1 MTADSPPPVTVE
13 EARRRI
19 AELRRDLVRHEH
31 RYYVLDD
38 PDITDAEFDALMR
51 ELERWEAAFP
61 DLVTPDSPSRRVG
74 GAPREG
80 VEKAAHSS
88 VMLSLE
94 NAFDDAELRDFDRRA
109 RELAGAETLDYVGEL
124 KLDGASM
131 AVRFVAGRLDL
142 ALTRGDGVEGEV
154 ITPNAR
160 TVRSLPLSVDPVAL
174 REANVPP
181 DFEVRGEVV
190 MPREAFARLNRR
202 QIDEGGKTFANPRNA
217 AAGALRMLDARVTAA
232 RRLDFHAYALL
243 AGGEPV
249 LDSHWASLEVLKRL
263 GFKVAAEHARLS
275 GVDALPPFRDR
286 CMARRDTLPYD
297 IDGVVFKLDD
307 TALWRRLGATSKSP
321 RWAIACKPAAQQAET
336 VVEDIDVQVGRTG
349 AVTPRAR
356 LRPVE
361 VGGVTVSRATLHN
374 EDEIARLGLQ
384 IGDRVV
390 VERSGDVI
398 PKVVRV
404 AAEGADR
411 RPFRMPAYC
420 PACGSPVVREAD
432 EVVARCINVSC
443 PARLRESILHFAH
456 RTAMNIDVL
465 GDWLV
470 GTLIRPRSGGEEVG
484 PEVEPGLGDRA
495 MVEGIADLY
504 ELKAEALADLQKEST
519 IGEERAAVLVEG
531 LARAR
536 AGLTPARVLHALGIP
551 GLGRQQAERLAAAVP
566 DLERTAAA
574 TVEEL
579 EQAARISRRH
589 AESVQAFFVEPA
601 HRRLA
606 ALAGR
611 LARGTEPA
619 PSDAARDGGPAPD
632 ASPAEP
638 STRPPIEAR
647 AGEVGLPPD
656 VPPAEP
662 SARLPL
668 DDRPPDGGRSLDDA
682 FAKALRRWVQRSV
695 EGVRGIGPRLAGR
708 LVDLGLVQSPGDLYT
723 LDTALAARVPVPIK
737 LGKRSADKVIEGLER
752 SKGAALGRLV
762 YGLGIRHVG
771 ARTAELLAARFRSLD
786 GLREASAAE
795 LEAVEEVGPT
805 IAESVRTFFGA
816 EGNRKQIERLQQAG
830 LNPVVEAPVAGVDAT
845 PPPALDGK
853 TFVLTGTLSAM
864 TRDEARAGIRALGGR
879 VVGSV
884 SRKTDYV
891 VVGDNPG
898 SKLQK
903 ARGLEI
909 EVLEEADF
917 KRLLDG
923 GMAGGFPQ
931 ATGKGAETPA
941 VPLREPV
948 TSDEEQPA
956 EDAGGPAAPAL
967 FAGRTFV
974 LAGRLR
980 TKQADVKARIEAVGG
995 RVKGSV
1001 SRNTDY
1007 LVAGASPGSKRQKAE
1022 QLGVAVIDEAA
1033 FQALLE
1039 DGGAAAADSAPAAAD
1054 DSSPASSPERR

>member
-1 MTADSPPPVTVE
+1 MPADSPPQVMVDD
-13 EARRRI
+13 ARRRI

-51 ELERWEAAFP
+51 ELEQLEARFP
-61 DLVTPDSPSRRVG
+61 ELVTPDSPSRRVG

-109 RELAGAETLDYVGEL
+109 RELAEAETLDYVGEL

-160 TVRSLPLSVDPVAL
+160 TLRSLPLSVDPDAL
-174 REANVPP
+174 RDAGVPP

-202 QIDEGGKTFANPRNA
+202 QLEEGGKTFANPRNA

-243 AGGEPV
+243 AGGEPL

-286 CMARRDTLPYD
+286 CMARRDALPYD

-404 AAEGADR
+404 AAEAAER
-411 RPFRMPAYC
+411 RPFRMPADC

-432 EVVARCINVSC
+432 EVVARCVNASC
-443 PARLRESILHFAH
+443 PARLKESILHFAH

-470 GTLIRPRSGGEEVG
+470 GELVGRSQGGDADADLGRG
-484 PEVEPGLGDRA
+484 PGDR
-495 MVEGIADLY
+495 VGVKGIADLY
-504 ELKAEALADLQKEST
+504 GLRSEQLAGLEKEAT
-519 IGEERAAVLVEG
+519 VGEDRAAVLVEN

-536 AGLTPARVLHALGIP
+536 ADLPPGRVLHALGIP
-551 GLGRQQAERLAAAVP
+551 GLDANKAEDLAAAMPDLGRLAAADAG
-566 DLERTAAA
+566 DLER
-574 TVEEL
+574 V
-579 EQAARISRRH
+579 RGISPRH
-589 AESVQAFFVEPA
+589 AESIRTFFSEPA
-601 HRRLA
+601 HRQLA
-606 ALAGR
+606 ELAGR
-611 LARGTEPA
+611 LASGLERKKDAPRTVAPPTEA
-619 PSDAARDGGPAPD
+619 F
-632 ASPAEP
+632 
-638 STRPPIEAR
+638 TR
-647 AGEVGLPPD
+647 
-656 VPPAEP
+656 
-662 SARLPL
+662 
-668 DDRPPDGGRSLDDA
+668 
-682 FAKALRRWVQRSV
+682 ALRRFVLRSV
-695 EGVRGIGPRLAGR
+695 AGVRGIGPGLAGK
-708 LVDLGLVQSPGDLYT
+708 LVDFGLVRSPRDLYT
-723 LDTALAARVPVPIK
+723 LEAVRVAQVPVRIK
-737 LGKRSADKVIEGLER
+737 LGKKSADKVIEGIDR
-752 SKGAALGRLV
+752 SKSAALGRLV

-771 ARTAELLAARFRSLD
+771 ARTAELLASHFRSLTA
-786 GLREASAAE
+786 LAEASAEE

-805 IAESVRTFFGA
+805 IAASVRAFFA
-816 EGNRKQIERLQQAG
+816 ASGNREQIDRLRA
-830 LNPVVEAPVAGVDAT
+830 AGVDPVEEA
-845 PPPALDGK
+845 PPAADAAAPAALAGK
-853 TFVLTGTLSAM
+853 TFVLTGTLEAM
-864 TRDEARAGIRALGGR
+864 TRTEAKARIEALGGR
-879 VVGSV
+879 V
-884 SRKTDYV
+884 
-891 VVGDNPG
+891 
-898 SKLQK
+898 
-903 ARGLEI
+903 
-909 EVLEEADF
+909 
-917 KRLLDG
+917 
-923 GMAGGFPQ
+923 
-931 ATGKGAETPA
+931 AE
-941 VPLREPV
+941 
-948 TSDEEQPA
+948 
-956 EDAGGPAAPAL
+956 
-967 FAGRTFV
+967 
-974 LAGRLR
+974 
-980 TKQADVKARIEAVGG
+980 
-995 RVKGSV
+995 SV

-1007 LVAGASPGSKRQKAE
+1007 VVAGESPGSKRQRAE
-1022 QLGVAVIDEAA
+1022 RLGVAVIDEARFHA
-1033 FQALLE
+1033 ILE
-1039 DGGAAAADSAPAAAD
+1039 DGVTTTAEPPPAAATN
-1054 DSSPASSPERR
+1054 DSSPASSTIDGV

>member
-1 MTADSPPPVTVE
+1 MPADSTSPISAD
-13 EARRRI
+13 EARGRI

-38 PDITDAEFDALMR
+38 PDVTDAEFDAMMR
-51 ELERWEAAFP
+51 ELERLEARFP
-61 DLVTPDSPSRRVG
+61 ELVTPDSPTQRVG

-88 VMLSLE
+88 VMLSLD

-109 RELAGAETLDYVGEL
+109 RELAEAETLDYVGEL

-131 AVRFVAGRLDL
+131 AVRFASGRLDL

-160 TVRSLPLSVDPVAL
+160 TLRSLPLSVDAGAL
-174 REANVPP
+174 REAGVPP

-202 QIDEGGKTFANPRNA
+202 QIATGAKTFANPRNA
-217 AAGALRMLDARVTAA
+217 AAGALRMLDARVTAS

-243 AGGEPV
+243 AAGEPV
-249 LDSHWASLEVLKRL
+249 LGSHWASLEVLKRL
-263 GFKVAAEHARLS
+263 GFKVAAERARLS

-286 CMARRDTLPYD
+286 CMARRDALPYD

-336 VVEDIDVQVGRTG
+336 VVEDVDVQVGRTG

-404 AAEGADR
+404 AAEGAER
-411 RPFRMPAYC
+411 RPFRMPADC
-420 PACGSPVVREAD
+420 PVCGSPVVREAE
-432 EVVARCINVSC
+432 EVVARCVNASC
-443 PARLRESILHFAH
+443 PARLKESILHFAH

-470 GTLIRPRSGGEEVG
+470 GELVG
-484 PEVEPGLGDRA
+484 RGLVKGL
-495 MVEGIADLY
+495 ADLY
-504 ELKAEALADLQKEST
+504 GLEAEELADLEKEST
-519 IGEERAAVLVEG
+519 IGEERAAALVEG

-536 AGLTPARVLHALGIP
+536 AGLAPARVLHALGIP

-566 DLERTAAA
+566 DLERIAEAS
-574 TVEEL
+574 VEEL
-579 EQAARISRRH
+579 EQVAGISRRN
-589 AESVQAFFVEPA
+589 AESVRAFFAEPA

-606 ALAGR
+606 VLAGR
-611 LARGTEPA
+611 LAPGVEA
-619 PSDAARDGGPAPD
+619 ASDAAGEGGPPPD
-632 ASPAEP
+632 ASSAEP
-638 STRPPIEAR
+638 STRPPLDDR
-647 AGEVGLPPD
+647 PRDVGLPSLD

-662 SARLPL
+662 SVRSPLPSDAAGGGGPALDASSAEPSTRPPL
-668 DDRPPDGGRSLDDA
+668 DDGPRDVGLPPPDVSSAEPSARPPLDDGPPDVGLPGDGA
-682 FAKALRRWVQRSV
+682 FARALRRWVQRSV
-695 EGVRGIGPRLAGR
+695 EGVRGIGPGLAGR
-708 LVDLGLVQSPGDLYT
+708 LVDLGLVRSPGDLYA
-723 LDTALAARVPVPIK
+723 LDTEQVARVPVPIK

-752 SKGAALGRLV
+752 SKNASLGRLV

-786 GLREASAAE
+786 GLRQASAEE

-805 IAESVRTFFGA
+805 IAESVRTFFHA
-816 EGNRKQIERLQQAG
+816 ERNREQIDRLQQAG
-830 LNPVVEAPVAGVDAT
+830 VNPVDETPAAGADAA
-845 PPPALDGK
+845 PPALAGK
-853 TFVLTGTLSAM
+853 TFVLTGTLESM
-864 TRDEARAGIRALGGR
+864 TRSEAKTRIEAHGGR
-879 VVGSV
+879 V
-884 SRKTDYV
+884 
-891 VVGDNPG
+891 
-898 SKLQK
+898 
-903 ARGLEI
+903 A
-909 EVLEEADF
+909 
-917 KRLLDG
+917 
-923 GMAGGFPQ
+923 
-931 ATGKGAETPA
+931 
-941 VPLREPV
+941 
-948 TSDEEQPA
+948 
-956 EDAGGPAAPAL
+956 
-967 FAGRTFV
+967 
-974 LAGRLR
+974 
-980 TKQADVKARIEAVGG
+980 
-995 RVKGSV
+995 GSV

-1007 LVAGASPGSKRQKAE
+1007 VVAGESPGSKRQKAE
-1022 QLGVAVIDEAA
+1022 KLGVTVIDEAG
-1033 FQALLE
+1033 FGALLQ
-1039 DGGAAAADSAPAAAD
+1039 DGGAAAAEPTPAAATND
-1054 DSSPASSPERR
+1054 ATPASSGEHR

>member
-1 MTADSPPPVTVE
+1 MAADSPPQVTVA

-19 AELRRDLVRHEH
+19 ADLRRDLVRHEH

-51 ELERWEAAFP
+51 ELEGWEARFP
-61 DLVTPDSPSRRVG
+61 ELVTPDSPTQRVG

-109 RELAGAETLDYVGEL
+109 RELAEAESLDYVGEL

-131 AVRFVAGRLDL
+131 AVRFVSGRLDL

-160 TVRSLPLSVDPVAL
+160 TLRSLPLSVDSAAL
-174 REANVPP
+174 READVPP

-202 QIDEGGKTFANPRNA
+202 QIEEGGKTFANPRNA

-243 AGGEPV
+243 AAGEPV
-249 LDSHWASLEVLKRL
+249 LGSHWASLEVLKRL
-263 GFKVAAEHARLS
+263 GFKVAAERARLS
-275 GVDALPPFRDR
+275 GVDALPAFRDR
-286 CMARRDTLPYD
+286 CMARRDALPYD

-307 TALWRRLGATSKSP
+307 TGLWRRLGATSKSP
-321 RWAIACKPAAQQAET
+321 RWAIACKPAAEQAET

-404 AAEGADR
+404 AAEGAER
-411 RPFRMPAYC
+411 RPFRMPADC
-420 PACGSPVVREAD
+420 PVCGSPVVREAE
-432 EVVARCINVSC
+432 EVVARCVNASC
-443 PARLRESILHFAH
+443 PARLKESILHFAH

-470 GTLIRPRSGGEEVG
+470 GELVDGSLVRGF
-484 PEVEPGLGDRA
+484 
-495 MVEGIADLY
+495 ADLY
-504 ELKAEALADLQKEST
+504 RLRVDRLATLEKQTVLGAARAEVLVKHLA
-519 IGEERAAVLVEG
+519 GARAALG
-531 LARAR
+531 
-536 AGLTPARVLHALGIP
+536 PARVLQALGIP
-551 GLGRQQAERLAAAVP
+551 GLGPKTAERVARAVP
-566 DLERTAAA
+566 DLARLAGPGLDVAAQAGDIRRREADGIRAFLEEPANRRLFELAYLSLVAPERGGTGRGGLPLFEPVPVAPSGVERTGAY
-574 TVEEL
+574 
-579 EQAARISRRH
+579 
-589 AESVQAFFVEPA
+589 
-601 HRRLA
+601 
-606 ALAGR
+606 
-611 LARGTEPA
+611 
-619 PSDAARDGGPAPD
+619 
-632 ASPAEP
+632 
-638 STRPPIEAR
+638 R
-647 AGEVGLPPD
+647 A
-656 VPPAEP
+656 
-662 SARLPL
+662 
-668 DDRPPDGGRSLDDA
+668 
-682 FAKALRRWVQRSV
+682 ALRRFV
-695 EGVRGIGPRLAGR
+695 ERIGAGLGGR
-708 LVDLGLVQSPGDLYT
+708 AGLGGGLSEKLVELGLVRRPDDLFSLTAAELAEVPGL
-723 LDTALAARVPVPIK
+723 VK
-737 LGKRSADKVIEGLER
+737 LGKKSAIRVIASIEG
-752 SKGAALGRLV
+752 SKQAALGRLL

-771 ARTAELLAARFRSLD
+771 AHTADLVAERFPSLERLAAANEEALAAID
-786 GLREASAAE
+786 G
-795 LEAVEEVGPT
+795 VGPR
-805 IAESVRTFFGA
+805 IAESIRAFFA
-816 EGNRKQIERLQQAG
+816 ASRNRALIEDLH
-830 LNPVVEAPVAGVDAT
+830 EAGVRPVGPAPAGARAT
-845 PPPALDGK
+845 PLPDAPPSLGGK
-853 TFVLTGTLSAM
+853 AFVLTGTLPTMA
-864 TRDEARAGIRALGGR
+864 RDEASAAIRALGGR

-903 ARGLEI
+903 ARRLEI

-923 GMAGGFPQ
+923 GVAGRSPL
-931 ATGKGAETPA
+931 ATGKGAEAPA
-941 VPLREPV
+941 VSLREPV
-948 TSDEEQPA
+948 TSGEEQPA
-956 EDAGGPAAPAL
+956 GDAEGRAAPAPL
-967 FAGRTFV
+967 AGRTFV

-1007 LVAGASPGSKRQKAE
+1007 VVAGASPGSKRQKAE
-1022 QLGVAVIDEAA
+1022 QLGVAVIDEAGL
-1033 FQALLE
+1033 QALLE
-1039 DGGAAAADSAPAAAD
+1039 DGGAAAAALAPAAAD
-1054 DSSPASSPERR
+1054 DSSPASSPDRG

>member
-1 MTADSPPPVTVE
+1 MPADSTSRIAID

-51 ELERWEAAFP
+51 ELEQLEARFP
-61 DLVTPDSPSRRVG
+61 ELVTPDSPSQRIG

-109 RELAGAETLDYVGEL
+109 RELAGAESLDYVGEL

-131 AVRFVAGRLDL
+131 AVRFVSGRLDL

-160 TVRSLPLSVDPVAL
+160 TLRSLPLSVDAGVL
-174 REANVPP
+174 REAGVPS

-202 QIDEGGKTFANPRNA
+202 QIEEGGKTFANPRNA

-243 AGGEPV
+243 VAGEPV

-263 GFKVAAEHARLS
+263 GFKVAAERARLS

-286 CMARRDTLPYD
+286 CMARRDALPYD

-336 VVEDIDVQVGRTG
+336 VVEGIDVQVGRTG

-404 AAEGADR
+404 AAEGAER
-411 RPFRMPAYC
+411 RPFRMPADC
-420 PACGSPVVREAD
+420 PVCGSPVVREAE
-432 EVVARCINVSC
+432 EVVARCVNASC
-443 PARLRESILHFAH
+443 PARLKESILHFAH

-470 GTLIRPRSGGEEVG
+470 GELVG
-484 PEVEPGLGDRA
+484 RGLVKGL
-495 MVEGIADLY
+495 ADLY
-504 ELKAEALADLQKEST
+504 SLQAGQLADLEKEST
-519 IGEERAAVLVEG
+519 IGEERAAKLVDG
-531 LARAR
+531 LAHAR

-566 DLERTAAA
+566 DLERIAGAP
-574 TVEEL
+574 VEEL
-579 EQAARISRRH
+579 EKAAGISQRD
-589 AESVQAFFVEPA
+589 AESVQAFFAEPA
-601 HRRLA
+601 HQRLA
-606 ALAGR
+606 ELAGG
-611 LARGTEPA
+611 LVSSVGPS
-619 PSDAARDGGPAPD
+619 PSDGVRAGGSRPEVA
-632 ASPAEP
+632 PAEP
-638 STRPPIEAR
+638 PAHPPLHDRAQDVGPPPDLAPAGSSAGRSLGDRPP
-647 AGEVGLPPD
+647 AGGLPRDAPS
-656 VPPAEP
+656 AEA
-662 SARLPL
+662 SARLRS
-668 DDRPPDGGRSLDDA
+668 DDRSPDVGLSPDGA
-682 FAKALRRWVQRSV
+682 FARALRRWVQRSV
-695 EGVRGIGPRLAGR
+695 EGVRGIGAGLAGR
-708 LVDLGLVQSPGDLYT
+708 LVDLGLVRSPGDLYA
-723 LDTALAARVPVPIK
+723 LDTALVARVPVPIK
-737 LGKRSADKVIEGLER
+737 LGRRSADKVIEGLER
-752 SKGAALGRLV
+752 SRGAALGRLV

-786 GLREASAAE
+786 GLRGASADE

-805 IAESVRTFFGA
+805 IAESVRTFFDT
-816 EGNRKQIERLQQAG
+816 ERNREQIDRLQQAG
-830 LNPVVEAPVAGVDAT
+830 VDPVVEAPVAGADAA
-845 PPPALDGK
+845 PPALAGK
-853 TFVLTGTLSAM
+853 TFVLTGTLESM
-864 TRDEARAGIRALGGR
+864 TRSEAKARIEALGGR
-879 VVGSV
+879 VAGSV
-884 SRKTDYV
+884 SRSTDYV
-891 VVGDNPG
+891 V
-898 SKLQK
+898 
-903 ARGLEI
+903 
-909 EVLEEADF
+909 
-917 KRLLDG
+917 
-923 GMAGGFPQ
+923 AG
-931 ATGKGAETPA
+931 E
-941 VPLREPV
+941 
-948 TSDEEQPA
+948 
-956 EDAGGPAAPAL
+956 
-967 FAGRTFV
+967 
-974 LAGRLR
+974 
-980 TKQADVKARIEAVGG
+980 
-995 RVKGSV
+995 
-1001 SRNTDY
+1001 
-1007 LVAGASPGSKRQKAE
+1007 SPGSKRQKAE
-1022 QLGVAVIDEAA
+1022 KLGVAVIDEAQ
-1033 FQALLE
+1033 FRALLQ
-1039 DGGAAAADSAPAAAD
+1039 DRAGLADVPGDRTGG
-1054 DSSPASSPERR
+1054 

>member
-1 MTADSPPPVTVE
+1 MAAESPTRATLD

-19 AELRRDLVRHEH
+19 AELRSDLVRHEH

-38 PDITDAEFDALMR
+38 PDISDAEFDALMR

-61 DLVTPDSPSRRVG
+61 DLVTPDSPSQRVG

-131 AVRFVAGRLDL
+131 AVRFVSGRLDL

-160 TVRSLPLSVDPVAL
+160 TLRSLPLSVDPVAL
-174 REANVPP
+174 RETGVPP

-202 QIDEGGKTFANPRNA
+202 QIEEGKRTFANPRNA
-217 AAGALRMLDARVTAA
+217 AAGSLRMLDAAVTAA

-243 AGGEPV
+243 VSGEPL
-249 LDSHWASLEVLKRL
+249 LDSHWRSLQVLKRL

-286 CMARRDTLPYD
+286 CMGRRDALPYD

-411 RPFRMPAYC
+411 RPFRMPEVC
-420 PACGSPVVREAD
+420 PKCGKRVVREAE
-432 EVVARCINVSC
+432 EVVARCVNASC
-443 PARLRESILHFAH
+443 PARLKESILHFAH

-470 GTLIRPRSGGEEVG
+470 GKLVDGERVRG
-484 PEVEPGLGDRA
+484 F
-495 MVEGIADLY
+495 ADLY
-504 ELKAEALADLQKEST
+504 RLQAEDLADLEKET
-519 IGEERAAVLVEG
+519 ALGAVRAAALVKHLSEVKAA
-531 LARAR
+531 LD
-536 AGLTPARVLHALGIP
+536 PARVLQAMGIP
-551 GLGRQQAERLAAAVP
+551 GIGPKTAERVASAVPDLARLAATEPGALVEAKGIRRRDVDATQAFLGQSAHRRLLELAWHSLLAPETPTKLEGSGRDRLPLFESAPTAPPEVERTDAFRAALKRFVKGIGAGRAGLGAGLAGKLVDLEQVRRPGDLFQLTAERLAGVP
-566 DLERTAAA
+566 GTAR
-574 TVEEL
+574 L
-579 EQAARISRRH
+579 GKKSAARAI
-589 AESVQAFFVEPA
+589 
-601 HRRLA
+601 
-606 ALAGR
+606 
-611 LARGTEPA
+611 
-619 PSDAARDGGPAPD
+619 
-632 ASPAEP
+632 AS
-638 STRPPIEAR
+638 
-647 AGEVGLPPD
+647 
-656 VPPAEP
+656 
-662 SARLPL
+662 
-668 DDRPPDGGRSLDDA
+668 
-682 FAKALRRWVQRSV
+682 
-695 EGVRGIGPRLAGR
+695 
-708 LVDLGLVQSPGDLYT
+708 
-723 LDTALAARVPVPIK
+723 
-737 LGKRSADKVIEGLER
+737 IEG
-752 SKGAALGRLV
+752 SKRAPLGRLV

-771 ARTAELLAARFRSLD
+771 AHTADLVAERFPSLDRLAAADEEALAAID
-786 GLREASAAE
+786 G
-795 LEAVEEVGPT
+795 VGPR
-805 IAESVRTFFGA
+805 IAESVRAFFDRNGTL
-816 EGNRKQIERLQQAG
+816 IEALRE
-830 LNPVVEAPVAGVDAT
+830 VGVD
-845 PPPALDGK
+845 PVGPAQAVPAAAPLPTAAAHAFGGK
-853 TFVLTGTLSAM
+853 ACVLTGTLSAM
-864 TRDEARAGIRALGGR
+864 TRDEARAAIQVLGGR

-898 SKLQK
+898 SKLEK
-903 ARGLEI
+903 ARGLGIEI
-909 EVLEEADF
+909 LDETGF
-917 KRLLDG
+917 QRLL
-923 GMAGGFPQ
+923 AGGGVEGRDSTT
-931 ATGKGAETPA
+931 TGEGPAPRRDPA
-941 VPLREPV
+941 VGDEMR
-948 TSDEEQPA
+948 TSNQAP
-956 EDAGGPAAPAL
+956 PAPAPL
-967 FAGRTFV
+967 AGRMFA

-980 TKQADVKARIEAVGG
+980 AKQADVRARIESLGG
-995 RVKGSV
+995 KVAGSV
-1001 SRNTDY
+1001 GKATDY
-1007 LVAGASPGSKRQKAE
+1007 LVAGVRPGVKRDEADR
-1022 QLGVAVIDEAA
+1022 LGVRVLAETE
-1033 FQALLE
+1033 FEALLARM
-1039 DGGAAAADSAPAAAD
+1039 G
-1054 DSSPASSPERR
+1054 ERRSRPGR

>member
-1 MTADSPPPVTVE
+1 MTLDG
-13 EARRRI
+13 ARCRI
-19 AELRRDLVRHEH
+19 ADLRRDLVRHEH

-51 ELERWEAAFP
+51 ELEQWETRFP
-61 DLVTPDSPSRRVG
+61 ELVTPDSPSRRVG

-94 NAFDDAELRDFDRRA
+94 NAFDDGELRDFDRRA

-131 AVRFVAGRLDL
+131 AVRFASGQLHL

-160 TVRSLPLSVDPVAL
+160 TLRSLPLSVEPAVL
-174 REANVPP
+174 QKTGVPP

-202 QIDEGGKTFANPRNA
+202 QIDAGGKTFANPRNA
-217 AAGALRMLDARVTAA
+217 AAGSLRMLDARVTAS

-243 AGGEPV
+243 VAGEPV

-263 GFKVAAEHARLS
+263 GFKVAAERARLS

-286 CMARRDTLPYD
+286 CMARRDALPYD

-336 VVEDIDVQVGRTG
+336 VVEDIEVQVGRTG

-404 AAEGADR
+404 AAEGAER
-411 RPFRMPAYC
+411 RPFLMPAAC
-420 PACGSPVVREAD
+420 PVCGSPVVREAE
-432 EVVARCINVSC
+432 EVVARCVNASC
-443 PARLRESILHFAH
+443 PARLKESILHFAH

-470 GTLIRPRSGGEEVG
+470 GALVDKKLVRGFA
-484 PEVEPGLGDRA
+484 GLYA
-495 MVEGIADLY
+495 L
-504 ELKAEALADLQKEST
+504 LAEDLADLEKET
-519 IGEERAAVLVEG
+519 AFGA
-531 LARAR
+531 ARAEKLVKR
-536 AGLTPARVLHALGIP
+536 LAEVKATRGPALVLQALGIP
-551 GLGRQQAERLAAAVP
+551 GLGPKTAERVVRALPDLARLADTGSDVPGQAEGIRRREAKAIAVFLAEPARRRLFELACLSLAP
-566 DLERTAAA
+566 ERPGTGRGG
-574 TVEEL
+574 L
-579 EQAARISRRH
+579 PLF
-589 AESVQAFFVEPA
+589 ESVPVA
-601 HRRLA
+601 
-606 ALAGR
+606 
-611 LARGTEPA
+611 
-619 PSDAARDGGPAPD
+619 
-632 ASPAEP
+632 
-638 STRPPIEAR
+638 
-647 AGEVGLPPD
+647 PPD
-656 VPPAEP
+656 VERTDAFRDALRGFVERIGASLGGRAGLGAELAGKLVDRGLVRTP
-662 SARLPL
+662 DDLFSLTVARL
-668 DDRPPDGGRSLDDA
+668 A
-682 FAKALRRWVQRSV
+682 Q
-695 EGVRGIGPRLAGR
+695 VRGFIRLGKK
-708 LVDLGLVQSPGDLYT
+708 S
-723 LDTALAARVPVPIK
+723 AARVIA
-737 LGKRSADKVIEGLER
+737 GIES
-752 SKGAALGRLV
+752 SKQASLGRLV
-762 YGLGIRHVG
+762 YALGIRHVG
-771 ARTAELLAARFRSLD
+771 THTADLVAERFPSLASLAAAGEEALAEID
-786 GLREASAAE
+786 G
-795 LEAVEEVGPT
+795 VGPR
-805 IAESVRTFFGA
+805 IAGSIRAFFA
-816 EGNRKQIERLQQAG
+816 ASRNRALIDDLDKAG
-830 LNPVVEAPVAGVDAT
+830 VKPVASEPAVARAT
-845 PPPALDGK
+845 PPPDAPPSLGGR
-853 TFVLTGTLSAM
+853 TFVLTGTLSTM
-864 TRDEARAGIRALGGR
+864 TRDEAKAAIRSLEGR

-884 SRKTDYV
+884 STKTDYV

-903 ARGLEI
+903 ARRLEI

-923 GMAGGFPQ
+923 GVAGGSPL
-931 ATGKGAETPA
+931 AAGNGREAPA

-948 TSDEEQPA
+948 TSGEEQSA
-956 EDAGGPAAPAL
+956 GDAQGLAAPAP

-980 TKQADVKARIEAVGG
+980 TKQADVKARIEALGG
-995 RVKGSV
+995 RVTGSV

-1007 LVAGASPGSKRQKAE
+1007 VVAGASPGSKRHKAE
-1022 QLGVAVIDEAA
+1022 QLGVAVIDEAG
-1033 FQALLE
+1033 FQALLV
-1039 DGGAAAADSAPAAAD
+1039 DGRAAAAAPAPAD

>member
-1 MTADSPPPVTVE
+1 MAADSPTRATLD

-19 AELRRDLVRHEH
+19 VELRRALVRHEH

-38 PDITDAEFDALMR
+38 PDVSDAEFDALMR

-61 DLVTPDSPSRRVG
+61 ELVTPDSPSQRVG

-94 NAFDDAELRDFDRRA
+94 NAFDDVELRDFDRRA
-109 RELAGAETLDYVGEL
+109 RELAEAETLDYVGEL

-131 AVRFVAGRLDL
+131 AVRFVSGRLDL

-160 TVRSLPLSVDPVAL
+160 TLRSLPLAVDPAAL
-174 REANVPP
+174 READVPL

-202 QIDEGGKTFANPRNA
+202 QIEEGKRIFANPRNA
-217 AAGALRMLDARVTAA
+217 AAGSLRMLDAAVTAA
-232 RRLDFHAYALL
+232 RRLDFHAYTLL

-249 LDSHWASLEVLKRL
+249 LDSHWQSLQVLKRL

-286 CMARRDTLPYD
+286 CMARRDALPYD

-404 AAEGADR
+404 AAEGANR
-411 RPFRMPAYC
+411 RPFRLPSEC
-420 PACGSPVVREAD
+420 PKCGSSVVREAE
-432 EVVARCINVSC
+432 EVVARCVNASC
-443 PARLRESILHFAH
+443 PAQLKESILHFAH

-470 GTLIRPRSGGEEVG
+470 GKLVDREDEPVRSF
-484 PEVEPGLGDRA
+484 
-495 MVEGIADLY
+495 ADLY
-504 ELKAEALADLQKEST
+504 RLQAEDLADLEKET
-519 IGEERAAVLVEG
+519 ALGAARAAALVKHVSEV
-531 LARAR
+531 RA
-536 AGLTPARVLHALGIP
+536 ALGPARVLQAMGIP
-551 GLGRQQAERLAAAVP
+551 GIGPKTAERVAGAVPDLARLAAAEPGALVEAKGIRQRDVDAIQAFLGQSAHRRLLELACHSLLAPETPTKLEGTGRDRLPLFESAPTAPPEVERTDAFRAALKRFVKGIGAGRAGLGAGLAGKLVDLEQVRRPGDLFELTAERLAGVP
-566 DLERTAAA
+566 GTAR
-574 TVEEL
+574 L
-579 EQAARISRRH
+579 GKKSAARAI
-589 AESVQAFFVEPA
+589 
-601 HRRLA
+601 
-606 ALAGR
+606 
-611 LARGTEPA
+611 
-619 PSDAARDGGPAPD
+619 
-632 ASPAEP
+632 AS
-638 STRPPIEAR
+638 
-647 AGEVGLPPD
+647 
-656 VPPAEP
+656 
-662 SARLPL
+662 
-668 DDRPPDGGRSLDDA
+668 
-682 FAKALRRWVQRSV
+682 
-695 EGVRGIGPRLAGR
+695 
-708 LVDLGLVQSPGDLYT
+708 
-723 LDTALAARVPVPIK
+723 
-737 LGKRSADKVIEGLER
+737 IEG
-752 SKGAALGRLV
+752 SKRAPLGRLV

-771 ARTAELLAARFRSLD
+771 AHTADLVAERFPSLDRLAAADEEALAAID
-786 GLREASAAE
+786 G
-795 LEAVEEVGPT
+795 VGPR
-805 IAESVRTFFGA
+805 IAESVRAFFDANGA
-816 EGNRKQIERLQQAG
+816 LIKELRK
-830 LNPVVEAPVAGVDAT
+830 AGVDPVGPAQTVPDAAPLPDAAT
-845 PPPALDGK
+845 HAFGGK
-853 TFVLTGTLSAM
+853 TCVLTGTLSAM
-864 TRDEARAGIRALGGR
+864 TRDEARAAIQALGGR

-898 SKLQK
+898 SKLEK
-903 ARGLEI
+903 ARGLGIEI
-909 EVLEEADF
+909 LDEAGF
-917 KRLLDG
+917 QRLL
-923 GMAGGFPQ
+923 AGGGVEGRDSTT
-931 ATGKGAETPA
+931 TGEGPAPRRDPA
-941 VPLREPV
+941 VGDEMRTSNQTPPSSAPL
-948 TSDEEQPA
+948 
-956 EDAGGPAAPAL
+956 
-967 FAGRTFV
+967 AGRMFA

-980 TKQADVKARIEAVGG
+980 AKQADVRARIETLGG
-995 RVKGSV
+995 KVAGSV
-1001 SRNTDY
+1001 GKATDY
-1007 LVAGASPGSKRQKAE
+1007 LVAGVRPGVKRDEADR
-1022 QLGVAVIDEAA
+1022 LGVRILAETE
-1033 FQALLE
+1033 FEALLARM
-1039 DGGAAAADSAPAAAD
+1039 G
-1054 DSSPASSPERR
+1054 ERRLRPGR

>member
-1 MTADSPPPVTVE
+1 MPADSPPQVMVDD
-13 EARRRI
+13 ARRRI

-38 PDITDAEFDALMR
+38 PGITDAEFDALMR
-51 ELERWEAAFP
+51 ELEQLEARFP
-61 DLVTPDSPSRRVG
+61 ELVTPDSPSRRVG

-109 RELAGAETLDYVGEL
+109 RELAEAETLDYVGEL

-160 TVRSLPLSVDPVAL
+160 TLRSLPLSVDPDAL
-174 REANVPP
+174 RDAGVPP

-202 QIDEGGKTFANPRNA
+202 QIEEGGKTFANPRNA

-249 LDSHWASLEVLKRL
+249 LDSHWASLDVLKRL
-263 GFKVAAEHARLS
+263 GFKVAAEHARVS

-356 LRPVE
+356 LRPIE

-404 AAEGADR
+404 AAEAAER
-411 RPFRMPAYC
+411 RPFRMPADC
-420 PACGSPVVREAD
+420 PACGSPVVREAE
-432 EVVARCINVSC
+432 EVVARCVNASC
-443 PARLRESILHFAH
+443 PARLKESILHFAH

-470 GTLIRPRSGGEEVG
+470 GELVG
-484 PEVEPGLGDRA
+484 RGLVKGL
-495 MVEGIADLY
+495 ADLY
-504 ELKAEALADLQKEST
+504 GLEAEELADLEKEST

-536 AGLTPARVLHALGIP
+536 AGLTTARVLHALGIP
-551 GLGRQQAERLAAAVP
+551 GLGRQQVERLAVAAP
-566 DLERTAAA
+566 DLERVAEA
-574 TVEEL
+574 TVEDL
-579 EQAARISRRH
+579 ERVSGISRRY
-589 AESVQAFFVEPA
+589 AESVRAFFVEPA

-606 ALAGR
+606 GLAGR
-611 LARGTEPA
+611 MAPGVEGA
-619 PSDAARDGGPAPD
+619 PSDAAGDGGPPPD
-632 ASPAEP
+632 VSSAGSSTRPPLDARPRDAGLPPPDVPSAEP
-638 STRPPIEAR
+638 STRSSIDDGPLD
-647 AGEVGLPPD
+647 VGLP
-656 VPPAEP
+656 
-662 SARLPL
+662 R
-668 DDRPPDGGRSLDDA
+668 DGA
-682 FAKALRRWVQRSV
+682 FARALRRWVQRSV
-695 EGVRGIGPRLAGR
+695 EGVRGIGPGLAGR
-708 LVDLGLVQSPGDLYT
+708 LVDLGLVRSPRDLYA
-723 LDTALAARVPVPIK
+723 LDTALVARVPVPIK

-752 SKGAALGRLV
+752 SKSGSLGRLV

-771 ARTAELLAARFRSLD
+771 ARTAELLASHFRSLTA
-786 GLREASAAE
+786 LAEASAEE

-805 IAESVRTFFGA
+805 IAASVRAFFA
-816 EGNRKQIERLQQAG
+816 ASGNREQIDRLRA
-830 LNPVVEAPVAGVDAT
+830 AGVDPVEEA
-845 PPPALDGK
+845 PPAADAAAPAALAGK
-853 TFVLTGTLSAM
+853 TFVLTGTLEAM
-864 TRDEARAGIRALGGR
+864 TRTEAKARIEALGGR
-879 VVGSV
+879 V
-884 SRKTDYV
+884 
-891 VVGDNPG
+891 
-898 SKLQK
+898 
-903 ARGLEI
+903 A
-909 EVLEEADF
+909 
-917 KRLLDG
+917 
-923 GMAGGFPQ
+923 
-931 ATGKGAETPA
+931 
-941 VPLREPV
+941 
-948 TSDEEQPA
+948 
-956 EDAGGPAAPAL
+956 
-967 FAGRTFV
+967 
-974 LAGRLR
+974 
-980 TKQADVKARIEAVGG
+980 
-995 RVKGSV
+995 GSV

-1007 LVAGASPGSKRQKAE
+1007 VVAGESPGSKRQKAE
-1022 QLGVAVIDEAA
+1022 RLGVAVIDEARFRA
-1033 FQALLE
+1033 ILE
-1039 DGGAAAADSAPAAAD
+1039 DGLTTVGIRRALPRRFGPAG
-1054 DSSPASSPERR
+1054 R

>member
-1 MTADSPPPVTVE
+1 MPADSPPQVMVDD
-13 EARRRI
+13 ARRRI

-51 ELERWEAAFP
+51 ELEQLEARFP

-109 RELAGAETLDYVGEL
+109 RELAEAETLDYVGEL

-160 TVRSLPLSVDPVAL
+160 TLRSLPLSVDPGVL
-174 REANVPP
+174 REARVPP

-202 QIDEGGKTFANPRNA
+202 QIEEGGKTFANPRNA

-249 LDSHWASLEVLKRL
+249 LDSHWASLQVLKRL

-286 CMARRDTLPYD
+286 CMARRDALPYD

-336 VVEDIDVQVGRTG
+336 VVKDIDVQVGRTG

-404 AAEGADR
+404 AAEAAER
-411 RPFRMPAYC
+411 RPFRMPADC
-420 PACGSPVVREAD
+420 PACGSPVVREAE
-432 EVVARCINVSC
+432 EVVARCVNASC
-443 PARLRESILHFAH
+443 PARLKESILHFAH

-470 GTLIRPRSGGEEVG
+470 GELIGRSQGGDADPELGRG
-484 PEVEPGLGDRA
+484 PGDR
-495 MVEGIADLY
+495 VRVKGVADLY
-504 ELKAEALADLQKEST
+504 GLRSEQLAGLEKEAT
-519 IGEERAAVLVEG
+519 VGEDRAAVLVEN

-536 AGLTPARVLHALGIP
+536 ADLTPGRVLHALGIP
-551 GLGRQQAERLAAAVP
+551 GLDAKKAEDLAAAMPDLGRLAAADAG
-566 DLERTAAA
+566 DLER
-574 TVEEL
+574 V
-579 EQAARISRRH
+579 RGISPRH
-589 AESVQAFFVEPA
+589 AESIRTFFSEPA
-601 HRRLA
+601 HRQLTE
-606 ALAGR
+606 LAGR
-611 LARGTEPA
+611 LAPGLERKKDAPRTVAPPTEA
-619 PSDAARDGGPAPD
+619 F
-632 ASPAEP
+632 
-638 STRPPIEAR
+638 TR
-647 AGEVGLPPD
+647 
-656 VPPAEP
+656 
-662 SARLPL
+662 
-668 DDRPPDGGRSLDDA
+668 
-682 FAKALRRWVQRSV
+682 ALRRFVQRSV
-695 EGVRGIGPRLAGR
+695 AGVRGIGSGLAGK
-708 LVDLGLVQSPGDLYT
+708 LLDVGLVRSPRDLYT
-723 LDTALAARVPVPIK
+723 LETARVAQVPVRIK
-737 LGKRSADKVIEGLER
+737 LGKKSADKVIEGIDR
-752 SKGAALGRLV
+752 SKSAALGRLV

-771 ARTAELLAARFRSLD
+771 ARTAELLASHFRSLTA
-786 GLREASAAE
+786 LAEASAEE

-805 IAESVRTFFGA
+805 IAASVRAFFA
-816 EGNRKQIERLQQAG
+816 ASGNREQIDRLRA
-830 LNPVVEAPVAGVDAT
+830 AGVDPVEEA
-845 PPPALDGK
+845 PPAADAAAPAALAGK
-853 TFVLTGTLSAM
+853 TFVLTGTLEAM
-864 TRDEARAGIRALGGR
+864 TRTEA
-879 VVGSV
+879 
-884 SRKTDYV
+884 
-891 VVGDNPG
+891 
-898 SKLQK
+898 
-903 ARGLEI
+903 
-909 EVLEEADF
+909 
-917 KRLLDG
+917 
-923 GMAGGFPQ
+923 
-931 ATGKGAETPA
+931 
-941 VPLREPV
+941 
-948 TSDEEQPA
+948 
-956 EDAGGPAAPAL
+956 
-967 FAGRTFV
+967 
-974 LAGRLR
+974 
-980 TKQADVKARIEAVGG
+980 KARIEALGG
-995 RVKGSV
+995 KVAGSV

-1007 LVAGASPGSKRQKAE
+1007 VVAGESPGSKRQRAE
-1022 QLGVAVIDEAA
+1022 RLGVAVIDEARFHA
-1033 FQALLE
+1033 ILE
-1039 DGGAAAADSAPAAAD
+1039 DGVTTTAEPPPAAATN
-1054 DSSPASSPERR
+1054 DSSPASSTIDGV

>member
-1 MTADSPPPVTVE
+1 MPADSPPQVMVDD
-13 EARRRI
+13 ARRRI

-51 ELERWEAAFP
+51 ELEQLEARFP

-109 RELAGAETLDYVGEL
+109 RELAEAETLDYVGEL

-160 TVRSLPLSVDPVAL
+160 TLRSLPLSVDPGVL
-174 REANVPP
+174 REARVSP

-202 QIDEGGKTFANPRNA
+202 QIEEGGKTFANPRNA

-249 LDSHWASLEVLKRL
+249 LDSHWASLQVLKRL

-286 CMARRDTLPYD
+286 CMARRDALPYD

-336 VVEDIDVQVGRTG
+336 VVKDIDVQVGRTG

-404 AAEGADR
+404 AAEAAER
-411 RPFRMPAYC
+411 RPFRMPADC
-420 PACGSPVVREAD
+420 PACGSPVVREAE
-432 EVVARCINVSC
+432 EVVARCVNASC
-443 PARLRESILHFAH
+443 PARLKESILHFAH

-470 GTLIRPRSGGEEVG
+470 GELIGRSQGGDADPELGRG
-484 PEVEPGLGDRA
+484 PGDR
-495 MVEGIADLY
+495 VRVKGVADLY
-504 ELKAEALADLQKEST
+504 GLRSEQLAGLEKEAT
-519 IGEERAAVLVEG
+519 VGEDRAAVLVEN

-536 AGLTPARVLHALGIP
+536 ADLTPGRVLHALGIP
-551 GLGRQQAERLAAAVP
+551 GLDAKKAEDLAAAMPDLGRLAAADAG
-566 DLERTAAA
+566 DLER
-574 TVEEL
+574 V
-579 EQAARISRRH
+579 RGISPRH
-589 AESVQAFFVEPA
+589 AESIRTFFSEPA
-601 HRRLA
+601 HRQLTE
-606 ALAGR
+606 LAGR
-611 LARGTEPA
+611 LASGLERKRDAPRTVAPPTEA
-619 PSDAARDGGPAPD
+619 F
-632 ASPAEP
+632 
-638 STRPPIEAR
+638 TR
-647 AGEVGLPPD
+647 
-656 VPPAEP
+656 
-662 SARLPL
+662 
-668 DDRPPDGGRSLDDA
+668 
-682 FAKALRRWVQRSV
+682 ALRRFVQRSV
-695 EGVRGIGPRLAGR
+695 AGVRGIGSGLAGK
-708 LVDLGLVQSPGDLYT
+708 LVDVGLVRSPRDLYT
-723 LDTALAARVPVPIK
+723 LEAVRVAQVPVRIK
-737 LGKRSADKVIEGLER
+737 LGKKSADKVIEGIDR
-752 SKGAALGRLV
+752 SKSAALGRLV

-771 ARTAELLAARFRSLD
+771 ARTAELLASHFRSLTA
-786 GLREASAAE
+786 LAEASAEE

-805 IAESVRTFFGA
+805 IAASVRAFFA
-816 EGNRKQIERLQQAG
+816 ASGNREQIDRLRA
-830 LNPVVEAPVAGVDAT
+830 AGVDPVEEA
-845 PPPALDGK
+845 PPAADAAVPAALAGK
-853 TFVLTGTLSAM
+853 TFVLTGTLEAM
-864 TRDEARAGIRALGGR
+864 TRIEAKARIEALGGR
-879 VVGSV
+879 V
-884 SRKTDYV
+884 
-891 VVGDNPG
+891 
-898 SKLQK
+898 
-903 ARGLEI
+903 A
-909 EVLEEADF
+909 
-917 KRLLDG
+917 
-923 GMAGGFPQ
+923 
-931 ATGKGAETPA
+931 
-941 VPLREPV
+941 
-948 TSDEEQPA
+948 
-956 EDAGGPAAPAL
+956 
-967 FAGRTFV
+967 
-974 LAGRLR
+974 
-980 TKQADVKARIEAVGG
+980 
-995 RVKGSV
+995 GSV

-1007 LVAGASPGSKRQKAE
+1007 VVAGESPGSKRQKAE
-1022 QLGVAVIDEAA
+1022 RLGVAVIDEARFRA
-1033 FQALLE
+1033 ILE
-1039 DGGAAAADSAPAAAD
+1039 DGLTTTAEPPPAAAAN
-1054 DSSPASSPERR
+1054 DSSPASSTIDGV